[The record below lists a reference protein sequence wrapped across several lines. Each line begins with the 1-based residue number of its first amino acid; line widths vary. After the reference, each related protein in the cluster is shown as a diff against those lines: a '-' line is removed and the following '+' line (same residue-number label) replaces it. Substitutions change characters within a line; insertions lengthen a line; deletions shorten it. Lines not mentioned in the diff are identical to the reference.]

1 MAAAN
6 EPHWDSEGKVLL
18 LLQQQLHRTTCWL
31 ARWHGG
37 RTVNGIHIHKRGDDV
52 ETPAFLCSQHLRR
65 SRAMHTFSS
74 LPPARH
80 ISSSHPFRF
89 TPGWEWTAG
98 TVLTDVHTACGRM
111 RYWTSL
117 ADVCVSH
124 EFSPLV
130 SPDWAPLFTLL
141 CYREKDNTKTRANKY
156 LPTYPHLNNP
166 ITDMQSGFS
175 WAVAHVY
182 AQCIW
187 EWTGLSNWMSKVICF
202 TLFAEFSLT

>member
-1 MAAAN
+1 MWKHPHSCVAN
-6 EPHWDSEGKVLL
+6 TCAVLERCTRFPLCLQPVIFPPHILSVSPLDGSGLL
-18 LLQQQLHRTTCWL
+18 ERCWQTSTQP
-31 ARWHGG
+31 AGG
-37 RTVNGIHIHKRGDDV
+37 
-52 ETPAFLCSQHLRR
+52 
-65 SRAMHTFSS
+65 
-74 LPPARH
+74 
-80 ISSSHPFRF
+80 
-89 TPGWEWTAG
+89 WG
-98 TVLTDVHTACGRM
+98 TERVWQM
-111 RYWTSL
+111 
-117 ADVCVSH
+117 CVSH

-187 EWTGLSNWMSKVICF
+187 EWTGLSNWMSK
-202 TLFAEFSLT
+202 